1 MRAIRKK
8 AVFALLA
15 ALILC
20 GVFSSCVG
28 YSGNMEGRVSGAPV
42 APIYNLYNKIP
53 LSSISSIEGVT
64 GSIAKDEAVFHAF
77 TSDDERLQTLTKDEL
92 LSYESRYADVT
103 SKYYRDQISGDMLL
117 PYMAMLYA
125 MENGFER
132 VYFSS
137 LKLTVDDIY
146 KSYSYLTCDNP
157 FFESNYNLDVEYLT
171 PPEGDLETPVFYC
184 LYTTVLE
191 SGHFERKLQAC
202 EKAEEMVSS
211 LPITL
216 RDEEEKAEYL
226 YRKLTETT
234 RYISYDENEQ
244 PDYLYDALVLG
255 RSNCDGFANA
265 LAMLYNLAGIESVLS
280 IGTDEGKGHAW
291 VTAKLGG
298 SFYHFDP
305 TYDSD
310 PAHDV
315 SYGGKLYYFRMSD
328 TAAFALSRNYDA
340 DMKYAAPK
348 CTDTSFDQTPA
359 DITVIDFSLENI
371 QALVASALV
380 TDINSDDG
388 CLVVACPQFLGAS
401 WDSLDAYF
409 SAMADEVNIAGTV
422 DAYLLS
428 DRGLMVFYGLA
439 E

>member
-8 AVFALLA
+8 TVFVLLA

-28 YSGNMEGRVSGAPV
+28 YSGNMEARVSVAPV

-64 GSIAKDEAVFHAF
+64 GSIAAGEAVFHAF
-77 TSDDERLQTLTKDEL
+77 TSDGERLETLTKDEL
-92 LSYESRYADVT
+92 LSYESRYAEVT
-103 SKYYRDQISGDMLL
+103 SAYYKDQISGDMLL

-125 MENGFER
+125 LESGYER

-146 KSYSYLTCDNP
+146 ASYSYLTCDNP

-171 PPEGDLETPVFYC
+171 PPEGDSETPVFYC

-191 SGHFERKLQAC
+191 SGHFERKLQAY
-202 EKAEEMVSS
+202 EKAKEMVSS
-211 LPITL
+211 MPAVLW
-216 RDEEEKAEYL
+216 DEEGKAEYL
-226 YRKLTETT
+226 YRKLTNTT
-234 RYISYDENEQ
+234 RYISYDENEE

-265 LAMLYNLAGIESVLS
+265 LAMLYNLAGVESVLS

-310 PAHDV
+310 AASDV
-315 SYGGKLYYFRMSD
+315 SYGGKLYYYRMSD
-328 TAAFALSRNYDA
+328 TAAFALSRSYDA
-340 DMKYAAPK
+340 DIKDVAPK
-348 CTDTSFDQTPA
+348 CPDTSFDLNPA
-359 DITVIDFSLENI
+359 DITVTDFSLANM
-371 QALVASALV
+371 QGAVADALEA
-380 TDINSDDG
+380 DINSDDG
-388 CLVVACPQFLGAS
+388 CLVVACPQFIGAS
-401 WDSLDAYF
+401 WDALDAYF
-409 SAMADEVNIAGTV
+409 SAMADEVTIAGTV

-428 DRGLMVFYGLA
+428 DRGLMVLYGSA